1 MKYVKKQFDWQLKYR
16 AVLTLRLAL
25 SRAPY
30 EAGKVFDDVHGKTF
44 SFLLL
49 FCLLR
54 VNIWEEE
61 VEDSIGAD
69 MVCIYNIGCGP
80 ICPEAT

>member
-1 MKYVKKQFDWQLKYR
+1 MKYYKKQFDWQLKYK
-16 AVLTLRLAL
+16 AVLRLAL
-25 SRAPY
+25 RRTPY
-30 EAGKVFDDVHGKTF
+30 EAGEVFDDVHGRTF
-44 SFLLL
+44 SFLFL
-49 FCLLR
+49 FCLFR
-54 VNIWEEE
+54 VDIWKEE